1 MDKNL
6 KNTVKTAKKAK
17 KLKLV
22 YFDDGTNPV
31 VKPNYQLLAS
41 MIESM
46 NPMISISEYE
56 EIQDDNNVLLWQL
69 SPSTFDQD
77 SQVSDEEVNFRADLI
92 ENYFDLEL
100 VPIQD
105 EYTFTVIGNRL
116 YELYEKALLKIR
128 EGKFKNVM
136 FK

>member
-69 SPSTFDQD
+69 SPSTFD
-77 SQVSDEEVNFRADLI
+77 
-92 ENYFDLEL
+92 
-100 VPIQD
+100 
-105 EYTFTVIGNRL
+105 
-116 YELYEKALLKIR
+116 
-128 EGKFKNVM
+128 
-136 FK
+136 